1 MDYLASMYIDNELNL
16 DEKIQFVDKIH
27 SLPVFYDDT
36 RALLLQEKLLRV
48 PTPANRLPARPP
60 QPSKPPLWVKSIFK
74 PLIYATS
81 GFALAGLLL
90 FILVTLPSGPAPSGP
105 GPMVN
110 RFVIYEPAAH
120 QVELTGSFTDWQRT
134 PLQRVGTSGYWE
146 LTLPVPSGEHRFSY
160 ILDGDRQMA
169 DPTVPRR
176 EKDDFGGENSI
187 LNVEA
192 RV

>member
-1 MDYLASMYIDNELNL
+1 MDYLSSMYIDNEMNL

-27 SLPVFYDDT
+27 SKPVFYQDT
-36 RALLLQEKLLRV
+36 RALLLQEKLLRA
-48 PTPANRLPARPP
+48 PTPTNRLPARPP
-60 QPSKPPLWVKSIFK
+60 QPSKSIAWVKSIFN
-74 PLIYATS
+74 PLSYAAG

-90 FILVTLPSGPAPSGP
+90 FSLMSPHRVPTQS
-105 GPMVN
+105 VN
-110 RFVIYEPAAH
+110 RFVIYEPAAY

-146 LTLPVPSGEHRFSY
+146 LTLPVPFGEHRFAY